1 MYLLRIQRKLLKLSD
16 NKGGCTLG
24 MCFCFWKQVGDFVEI
39 PALLRSELCCP
50 DGRHGASQRPS
61 HRRLWGVL
69 QPKAFGPSGREVDQR
84 QHGVPSAVTAA
95 VLLCSG
101 SGGLGVGHRVPTPGS
116 AVGRAGRGLVRV
128 VPERLLSLVVG
139 SLNPFLCP
147 SYDLISLQSCLYH
160 VFPEFLMLCSRLA
173 WQPGAGPSPGMC
185 SLPFLLFLYM

>member
-1 MYLLRIQRKLLKLSD
+1 
-16 NKGGCTLG
+16 

-61 HRRLWGVL
+61 HRSLWGVL

-101 SGGLGVGHRVPTPGS
+101 SGGLGVGHRVPTHAVSRVCCG
-116 AVGRAGRGLVRV
+116 VGRTRPCLG
-128 VPERLLSLVVG
+128 G
-139 SLNPFLCP
+139 SRET
-147 SYDLISLQSCLYH
+147 S
-160 VFPEFLMLCSRLA
+160 
-173 WQPGAGPSPGMC
+173 
-185 SLPFLLFLYM
+185 